1 MTATAPQTGHI
12 PTPDR
17 VTVAASPSGSPNED
31 FHPDVLAWAATQR
44 HVSLARLREMQRRY
58 DAEIA
63 RRIAAE
69 DQSPVITLEFRGGSH
84 NADREGDRTARRIDR
99 ERTRE

>member
-1 MTATAPQTGHI
+1 MSVTAPLMGH
-12 PTPDR
+12 TETLDR
-17 VTVAASPSGSPNED
+17 VTVAGSPTGPNED

-44 HVSLARLREMQRRY
+44 HVSIAKMRWMQRRY

-63 RRIAAE
+63 RRIEAE

-84 NADREGDRTARRIDR
+84 NADREGDRAARRIDK
-99 ERTRE
+99 ENEA